1 MQASAAAALY
11 GYKYFE
17 VNVRKDEGITEAFET
32 LLNQVYQCRL
42 GIEEKPSI

>member
-1 MQASAAAALY
+1 MEASAAAALN

-17 VNVRKDEGITEAFET
+17 VKVRKDEGITEAFED

-42 GIEEKPSI
+42 EKEGKPSI